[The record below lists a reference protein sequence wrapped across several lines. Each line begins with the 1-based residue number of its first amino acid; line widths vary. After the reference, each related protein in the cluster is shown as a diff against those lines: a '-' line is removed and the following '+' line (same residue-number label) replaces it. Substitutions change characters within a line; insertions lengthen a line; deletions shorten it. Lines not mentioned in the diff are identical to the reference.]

1 MWRHCKA
8 VAHAHG
14 VSPEAAP
21 HRDGRAAGPSGLDLA
36 QSTPVPGRARRPPGE
51 RAFTAGWESTMCIQR
66 LFLPLLLGLLGTA
79 CAAVGPS
86 QGEAPMRSPTLDYPE
101 PPVQTANG
109 RVLGADGMRPED
121 KLRTSPRLG
130 SGGFT

>member
-1 MWRHCKA
+1 
-8 VAHAHG
+8 
-14 VSPEAAP
+14 
-21 HRDGRAAGPSGLDLA
+21 
-36 QSTPVPGRARRPPGE
+36 
-51 RAFTAGWESTMCIQR
+51 MCIQR
-66 LFLPLLLGLLGTA
+66 LFLPLLLGLLGPA

-109 RVLGADGMRPED
+109 RVLGADGMRVED

-130 SGGFT
+130 SGGFTPAEAPASIEKRRPEPVDETEDPICEALGVRRVVRRERCHTKTGL